1 MQSLSWSQNAN
12 RVQLRIKT
20 NSHTPQIPNR
30 YGFRI
35 VPNATPQ
42 IPNLYRFRIVPNA
55 TRRPSSLYTNENQ
68 KPKLNFH
75 AFYIPKHCGSA
86 LHRSTLTLSILQL
99 ITRQS
104 THLRQHYY
112 KRNYKSKVTIMQSN
126 SHSACYHDGLIL
138 T

>member
-55 TRRPSSLYTNENQ
+55 TRRPCSLYTNENQ

-75 AFYIPKHCGSA
+75 AFYIPKHYGSA
-86 LHRSTLTLSILQL
+86 LYRSTLTLSILQL
-99 ITRQS
+99 YNQAIYTFTLALVQKE
-104 THLRQHYY
+104 LQ
-112 KRNYKSKVTIMQSN
+112 QQG
-126 SHSACYHDGLIL
+126 YHNVE
-138 T
+138 

>member
-35 VPNATPQ
+35 VPNAT
-42 IPNLYRFRIVPNA
+42 
-55 TRRPSSLYTNENQ
+55 RRPSSLYTNENQ
-68 KPKLNFH
+68 KPKLKFH

-86 LHRSTLTLSILQL
+86 LRRSTLILSIL
-99 ITRQS
+99 
-104 THLRQHYY
+104 
-112 KRNYKSKVTIMQSN
+112 
-126 SHSACYHDGLIL
+126 
-138 T
+138 

>member
-1 MQSLSWSQNAN
+1 MQSLSWSQNEN
-12 RVQLRIKT
+12 RVQLHIKM
-20 NSHTPQIPNR
+20 NIHTPQIPNR

-86 LHRSTLTLSILQL
+86 LYRSTLTLTLSTLQL
-99 ITRQS
+99 YNQAIYTFTLASVQKK
-104 THLRQHYY
+104 LQ
-112 KRNYKSKVTIMQSN
+112 QQG
-126 SHSACYHDGLIL
+126 YHNVE
-138 T
+138 